1 MTDYTKF
8 TVDDITICIVSF
20 LRFDRL
26 KLCICSIR
34 RYYPNLKIIVVDNSD
49 ERVYTDSNFIWCINA
64 PNVNLYKV
72 DFDSGISFCRN
83 FSVDRIR
90 TRLAFLCDDD
100 TIFTKHSRLEKLVD
114 VLNFVEENSMVCGVS
129 YSHGKPMHSWMGDLK
144 YDAENNS
151 IYHTPLNLDSG
162 RITDSGTR
170 FFKSRW
176 YNNFMLARVSFFK
189 KNSWNP
195 KYKVVGDH
203 LSHLMKIYHNNDN
216 VYIVPSVPFI
226 NFTGSDSSEYK
237 KYRWR
242 KKEVSDK
249 EIASSLG
256 YNEILTPNKQFF
268 PIIVEPDT
276 SIEERKNLVILN
288 IMKSG
293 STFVSTALSYLGFNH
308 GTVNEYFES
317 PKVDEINK
325 SIIRYWKNKPIN
337 FGYNFF
343 DFPINEEVNK
353 WTEPWL
359 IKDPK
364 FAYTAPFWLK
374 HWSKFQPTLIYVRRD
389 LHSAYEIMLK
399 RGWIT
404 RDKFHEIQDWYD
416 KVLEVYDR
424 WPWDKFIVDWEEL
437 FDYFFKYTTNQ

>member
-1 MTDYTKF
+1 
-8 TVDDITICIVSF
+8 
-20 LRFDRL
+20 
-26 KLCICSIR
+26 
-34 RYYPNLKIIVVDNSD
+34 
-49 ERVYTDSNFIWCINA
+49 
-64 PNVNLYKV
+64 
-72 DFDSGISFCRN
+72 
-83 FSVDRIR
+83 
-90 TRLAFLCDDD
+90 
-100 TIFTKHSRLEKLVD
+100 
-114 VLNFVEENSMVCGVS
+114 GVS
-129 YSHGKPMHSWMGDLK
+129 YSHGKLMHSWMGDLN

-162 RITDSGTR
+162 LITDSGTR
-170 FFKSRW
+170 FFKSHW

-226 NFTGSDSSEYK
+226 NFTGSENSEYK

-256 YNEILTPNKQFF
+256 YNEIVTPNRQFF
-268 PIIVEPDT
+268 PVIVEPDT

-293 STFVSTALSYLGFNH
+293 STFVSTALSYLGFKH

-325 SIIRYWKNKPIN
+325 SIIRYWKDKPIN

-424 WPWDKFIVDWEEL
+424 WPWNKFIIDWEEL